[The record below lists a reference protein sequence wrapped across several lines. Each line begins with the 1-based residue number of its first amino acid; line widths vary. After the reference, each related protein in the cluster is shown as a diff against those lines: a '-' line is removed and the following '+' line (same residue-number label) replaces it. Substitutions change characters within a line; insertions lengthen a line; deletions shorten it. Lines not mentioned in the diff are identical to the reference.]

1 MTSIAPTAKTTDR
14 DVLLDQFTG
23 LLGRLKKRVA
33 AGMPQE
39 WREQMEGATQ
49 HQVEALFQL
58 AKSPDGMTMHDVAKE
73 QSCALS
79 TATSLVDR
87 LVQQGLAERRDDPN
101 DRRVVRIV
109 ASERA
114 QSCLALAHEGKHHLA
129 TDLLAPLTDTEVQK
143 LVTLLTK
150 ITTDREDA

>member
-1 MTSIAPTAKTTDR
+1 MTDR
-14 DVLLDQFTG
+14 EVLLDQFTG

-49 HQVEALFQL
+49 HQIEALFQL
-58 AKSPDGMTMHDVAKE
+58 AQSPDGMTMNDLAKQ

-79 TATSLVDR
+79 SATALVDR
-87 LVQQGLAERRDDPN
+87 LVQQGLAERHDDPN

-109 ASERA
+109 ASDRA
-114 QSCLALAHEGKHHLA
+114 QSCLALANKGKRHLA
-129 TDLLAPLTDTEVQK
+129 TELLAPLNNSEVRQ
-143 LVTLLTK
+143 LVTLLAK
-150 ITTDREDA
+150 ITTDKGSA

>member
-1 MTSIAPTAKTTDR
+1 MTSLACAPKTTDR
-14 DVLLDQFTG
+14 EVLLDQFTG

-39 WREQMEGATQ
+39 WREQMSGATQ
-49 HQVEALFQL
+49 HQMEALFLLSQ
-58 AKSPDGMTMHDVAKE
+58 SPDGMTMNDLAKQ

-79 TATSLVDR
+79 TATALVDR
-87 LVQQGLAERRDDPN
+87 LVQQGLAERHDDPS

-109 ASERA
+109 ASESA
-114 QSCLALAHEGKHHLA
+114 QSCLALAQEGKHHLA
-129 TDLLAPLTDTEVQK
+129 TELLAPLNDSEVRQ

-150 ITTDREDA
+150 ITTDKESA

>member
-1 MTSIAPTAKTTDR
+1 MTSIAPTRKTTDR
-14 DVLLDQFTG
+14 EVLLDQFTG
-23 LLGRLKKRVA
+23 LLVRLKKRVA

-58 AKSPDGMTMHDVAKE
+58 AKSPEGMTMHDLAKQ

-114 QSCLALAHEGKHHLA
+114 QSWLALANEGKRHLA
-129 TDLLAPLTDTEVQK
+129 TELLAPLSDAEASQ

-150 ITTDREDA
+150 ITAEKEGS